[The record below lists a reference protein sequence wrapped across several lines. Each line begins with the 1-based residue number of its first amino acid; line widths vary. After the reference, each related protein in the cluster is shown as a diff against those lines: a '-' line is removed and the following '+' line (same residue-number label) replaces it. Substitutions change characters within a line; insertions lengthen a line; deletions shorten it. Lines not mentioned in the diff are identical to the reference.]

1 MRLDIVIPAHN
12 EEQRI
17 GHTLDRYRRAGEDA
31 DGDVRLLVALD
42 DCTDATADV
51 VAAHATA
58 DPHVRAYRYPR
69 LGKGGV
75 ILETFR
81 RCEADLVGFVDADCA
96 TPPQELFRLAQ
107 TVEEH
112 DCEVAIASRW
122 HPTSL
127 VPGHRAWRRRA
138 ASAGFALA
146 VRRVMRLPYRDT
158 QCGAKVVR
166 ADALRRLVPLVASRD
181 FLFDVD
187 LLTVA
192 RSLGFRVAEVPTVW
206 VDQGGSHVSA
216 GSDGR
221 RMAASLA
228 RLWVHHRTLPVRL
241 PSAVTESAEVA
252 PARSRQLSVLPSRLQ
267 QRTRVGRRA
276 A

>member
-12 EEQRI
+12 EQQRI
-17 GHTLDRYRRAGEDA
+17 GPTLDRYLRAARDA
-31 DGDVRLLVALD
+31 DCEVHLLVALD
-42 DCTDATADV
+42 DCTDATSEV
-51 VAAHATA
+51 VARYVAV
-58 DPHVRAYRYPR
+58 DPRVRAYRYPR

-81 RCEADLVGFVDADCA
+81 RCDGDLVGFVDADCA
-96 TPPQELFRLAQ
+96 TPPQELLRLAR
-107 TVEEH
+107 TVWEQ
-112 DCEVAIASRW
+112 DCEAAIGSRW

-127 VPGHRAWRRRA
+127 VPGRRPWPRRA

-166 ADALRRLVPLVASRD
+166 ADAMRRLVPLVASRD

-187 LLTVA
+187 LLAVA

-206 VDQGGSHVSA
+206 VDQDGSRVAA
-216 GSDGR
+216 GRDGR
-221 RMAASLA
+221 RMAASLL
-228 RLWVHHRTLPVRL
+228 RLWVHHHTLPVRL
-241 PSAVTESAEVA
+241 PSAGTPAGPGPASRPDPVTVVPERPQHV
-252 PARSRQLSVLPSRLQ
+252 RL
-267 QRTRVGRRA
+267 GRRA

>member
-12 EEQRI
+12 EQQRI
-17 GHTLDRYRRAGEDA
+17 GPTLERYLRAASGAER
-31 DGDVRLLVALD
+31 DVRLLVALD

-51 VAAHATA
+51 VGGYAAA
-58 DPHVRAYRYPR
+58 DPRVRAFRYPR

-81 RCEADLVGFVDADCA
+81 RCEAELVGFVDADCA
-96 TPPQELFRLAQ
+96 TPPQELLRLAR
-107 TVEEH
+107 TVVDE
-112 DCEVAIASRW
+112 DCDAAIASRW
-122 HPTSL
+122 HPASL
-127 VPGHRAWRRRA
+127 VPGRRAWRRRA

-166 ADALRRLVPLVASRD
+166 AEAMRRLVPLVSSRD

-187 LLTVA
+187 LLAVA
-192 RSLGFRVAEVPTVW
+192 RSLGLRVAEVPTVW
-206 VDQGGSHVSA
+206 VDQDGSRLAA
-216 GSDGR
+216 GRDGR
-221 RMAASLA
+221 RMAASLL
-228 RLWVHHRTLPVRL
+228 RLWVHHHTLPVRL
-241 PSAVTESAEVA
+241 PAA
-252 PARSRQLSVLPSRLQ
+252 PAVSPEQGRPALRPVRLHP
-267 QRTRVGRRA
+267 REGAGRRA

>member
-17 GHTLDRYRRAGEDA
+17 GRTLELYRTAVGDDA
-31 DGDVRLLVALD
+31 RVLVALD
-42 DCTDATADV
+42 DCTDATAEV
-51 VAAHATA
+51 VAEHAAA
-58 DPHVRAYRYPR
+58 DPRVHAFRYPR

-75 ILETFR
+75 IAETFR
-81 RCEADLVGFVDADCA
+81 RSDAEVVAFVDADCA
-96 TPPQELFRLAQ
+96 TPPQELLRLVS
-107 TVEEH
+107 TVREQGC
-112 DCEVAIASRW
+112 DAAIASRW

-127 VPGHRAWRRRA
+127 VPARRPWRRRV

-146 VRRVMRLPYRDT
+146 VRRVMGLPYRDT
-158 QCGAKVVR
+158 QCGAKVFR
-166 ADALRRLVPLVASRD
+166 SDAMRRLVPLVASRD

-192 RSLGFRVAEVPTVW
+192 RTLGLRVAEVPTVW
-206 VDQGGSHVSA
+206 LDRDGSHVSVGA
-216 GSDGR
+216 DAW
-221 RMAASLA
+221 RMALSLG

-241 PSAVTESAEVA
+241 PAAPPA
-252 PARSRQLSVLPSRLQ
+252 PARMRPLGTVPTPRPAAL
-267 QRTRVGRRA
+267 RTGRRA